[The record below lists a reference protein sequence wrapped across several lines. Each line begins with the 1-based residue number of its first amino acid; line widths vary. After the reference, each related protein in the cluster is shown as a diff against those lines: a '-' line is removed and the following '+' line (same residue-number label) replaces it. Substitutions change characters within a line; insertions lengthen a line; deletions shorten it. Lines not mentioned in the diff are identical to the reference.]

1 MPSYRLHEEQLQDAW
16 LDAYGHLNEA
26 YYLVPF
32 SNATW
37 KLQDRF
43 VVGTDYF
50 ARTGCALYTLET
62 HLRYVDEVRAP
73 ATLSIESMVL
83 GVDVKR
89 LHVGHVMWNGERE
102 CATFECMLLHYDTRA
117 GGTAAFPESVLEE
130 LRAAVMQPSPD
141 WVGRAVRRLGQ
152 DG

>member
-1 MPSYRLHEEQLQDAW
+1 MSTFRLHEEPLQEAW

-43 VVGTDYF
+43 EIGTAYF
-50 ARTGCALYTLET
+50 DASGCALYTLET
-62 HLRYVDEVRAP
+62 HLRYVAEVRAP

-83 GVDVKR
+83 DADAKR
-89 LHVGHVMWNGERE
+89 LHVGHVMWSGERE
-102 CATFECMLLHYDTRA
+102 CATFECMLLHYDTRKQA
-117 GGTAAFPESVLEE
+117 TAPFPEEV
-130 LRAAVMQPSPD
+130 RAALKDAVLDPTPG
-141 WVGRAVRRLGQ
+141 WVGRSLRRLG
-152 DG
+152 